1 MGLSNG
7 GIAVSTK
14 IINEGYAEF
23 DGFKT
28 WYKAIG
34 KTNPGKYPLLCLH
47 GGPNFSHD
55 YLDSLSE
62 ITETGRQV
70 IFYDQLG
77 SGNSKIPARSF
88 DWNISLFIR
97 EIKEIRKELNLNEF
111 HLFGQSWGGMLA
123 LEYILEKPAGIKSLI
138 LADSLCSAPLWGEE
152 TSKLINQLPEEYQK
166 VIRDHEKGLDIDQS
180 EYEKAIMAFYRKF
193 VCRLEPWPESLMRS
207 LEKFSKNHEAYN
219 KMWGSSEF
227 EVNGTLRNWDV
238 TNRLREIDIP
248 TLILSGRYDE
258 STPVISGTLAQEI
271 KDSKWVLFDNSA
283 HMPHLEEKEKYL
295 DLVTDFLSSL
305 EKQHY

>member
-1 MGLSNG
+1 
-7 GIAVSTK
+7 
-14 IINEGYAEF
+14 
-23 DGFKT
+23 
-28 WYKAIG
+28 
-34 KTNPGKYPLLCLH
+34 
-47 GGPNFSHD
+47 
-55 YLDSLSE
+55 
-62 ITETGRQV
+62 
-70 IFYDQLG
+70 
-77 SGNSKIPARSF
+77 
-88 DWNISLFIR
+88 
-97 EIKEIRKELNLNEF
+97 
-111 HLFGQSWGGMLA
+111 
-123 LEYILEKPAGIKSLI
+123 
-138 LADSLCSAPLWGEE
+138 
-152 TSKLINQLPEEYQK
+152 
-166 VIRDHEKGLDIDQS
+166 
-180 EYEKAIMAFYRKF
+180 MAFYRKF

-219 KMWGSSEF
+219 KMWGNSEF